1 MPKKLQNPI
10 NTEII
15 AQLKGSTTF
24 TALINPRVSIGL
36 RRHRLGWRAASP
48 GPPGTRGVLSGGDT
62 EASVRSAFSRLATV
76 PLYRCGRPGRRAQLL
91 SACSIL
97 TSLVSKCS
105 PCHFF
110 MCFSRVL

>member
-15 AQLKGSTTF
+15 AQLKGSTIFFVF

-48 GPPGTRGVLSGGDT
+48 GPRGPAGGA
-62 EASVRSAFSRLATV
+62 E
-76 PLYRCGRPGRRAQLL
+76 RR
-91 SACSIL
+91 
-97 TSLVSKCS
+97 
-105 PCHFF
+105 
-110 MCFSRVL
+110 

>member
-15 AQLKGSTTF
+15 AQLKGSTIL

-48 GPPGTRGVLSGGDT
+48 GPREGGGTRGVLSGGDT
-62 EASVRSAFSRLATV
+62 EASVKSAFCRLATV
-76 PLYRCGRPGRRAQLL
+76 PLYRCGGPGPARA
-91 SACSIL
+91 
-97 TSLVSKCS
+97 
-105 PCHFF
+105 
-110 MCFSRVL
+110 